1 MCIVQCPIG
10 IPGLEIIF
18 SPLLEKEEEILRT
31 IPCWRICK
39 QFLFA
44 VHWLVPNLTA
54 LQIPPP
60 FTSRVG
66 TKFCHTNFH
75 EIIGQFLFAVHWLG
89 PKGYC
94 KSFPFTSMVGAK
106 FRYIEFHEIIAI
118 SFRGS
123 FWLGPNLAVQIVL
136 FQQATKHQE
145 LDEI

>member
-1 MCIVQCPIG
+1 
-10 IPGLEIIF
+10 
-18 SPLLEKEEEILRT
+18 
-31 IPCWRICK
+31 
-39 QFLFA
+39 
-44 VHWLVPNLTA
+44 
-54 LQIPPP
+54 
-60 FTSRVG
+60 VG